1 MNKKDLAKFEKDILA
16 KIKTQESRLERS
28 RNSAREDSGPEAAGE
43 TSTYTFHMADQG
55 TDAREKEK
63 AFYFASRDDK
73 YLQQLYKALDR
84 IKDGTFGV
92 CRTCGKNIRKERMEA
107 VPTTTICYDCKKE
120 ESDSSSDK

>member
-1 MNKKDLAKFEKDILA
+1 MNRKDLKKFEKDILE
-16 KIKTQESRLERS
+16 KIKDQEERLERS
-28 RNSAREDSGPEAAGE
+28 RDSARKDSGPEAAGE

-84 IKDGTFGV
+84 INEGTFGV
-92 CRTCGKNIRKERMEA
+92 CRSCEKNIRKKRMEA
-107 VPTTTICYDCKKE
+107 VPTTTICYDCKKQ
-120 ESDSSSDK
+120 ESESASE

>member
-1 MNKKDLAKFEKDILA
+1 MNRKDLKKFEKDILE
-16 KIKTQESRLERS
+16 KIKDQEERLERS
-28 RNSAREDSGPEAAGE
+28 RDSARKDSGPEAAGE

-84 IKDGTFGV
+84 IKEGTFGV
-92 CRTCGKNIRKERMEA
+92 CRSCEKNIRKKRMEA
-107 VPTTTICYDCKKE
+107 VPTTTICYDCKKK
-120 ESDSSSDK
+120 ESESASE